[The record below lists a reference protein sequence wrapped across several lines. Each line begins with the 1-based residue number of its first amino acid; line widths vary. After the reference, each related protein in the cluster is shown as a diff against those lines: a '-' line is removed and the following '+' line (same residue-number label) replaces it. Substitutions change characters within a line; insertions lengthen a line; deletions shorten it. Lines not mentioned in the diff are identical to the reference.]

1 MLKIV
6 ENLLKIKS
14 IITIL
19 TTLAFIILLFK
30 DGSIPQEFQLIYTTI
45 IAFYFGTQTGAGKND
60 SNTANKNNQVQRT
73 NG

>member
-45 IAFYFGTQTGAGKND
+45 IAFYFGTQTAGSGKND
-60 SNTANKNNQVQRT
+60 SNTANKNNQV
-73 NG
+73 

>member
-1 MLKIV
+1 MFKIV

-19 TTLAFIILLFK
+19 TTIAFIVLLFK

-45 IAFYFGTQTGAGKND
+45 IAFYFGSQTSSVKNETTTRE
-60 SNTANKNNQVQRT
+60 NI
-73 NG
+73 